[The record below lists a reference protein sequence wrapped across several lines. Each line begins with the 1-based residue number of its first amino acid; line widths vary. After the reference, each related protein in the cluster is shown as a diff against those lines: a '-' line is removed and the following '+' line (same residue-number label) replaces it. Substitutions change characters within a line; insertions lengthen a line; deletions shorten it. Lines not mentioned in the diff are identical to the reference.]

1 MGFFDRLFGKGNSG
15 KDNKPGPIDPDD
27 LRAQLFDAAASGDLK
42 RVEQLCRAHR
52 ATVVADFPA
61 WQKVPEAT
69 RGDQAALQ
77 RYGRG
82 LVTVAQLFAERLGD
96 VSLLERLIGQPQD
109 NPLVRWQ
116 DQLGKAQAL
125 VDEMNYARAKTL
137 LTDLL
142 AEVRGLQGSGVERL
156 LPITLGRIAACHFHA
171 GEADEALRLFTE
183 ALALCE
189 RAADLEGVQAYLGS
203 LYNVHRWLGQPAPA
217 ADAARRLADL
227 LESQGQH
234 DEAALHR
241 RQAERVAAGEPPN
254 RVVAVVGE
262 RTVELDDLEGTPG
275 RLRFVFERDRITL
288 DPAREWTR
296 RGEQLGGAG
305 DHAEALAAFEK
316 AAAADPHD
324 PHSRYQ
330 AAFTLL
336 HLRRYAEAES
346 LYAEVERLA
355 PGWFHCRADRWL
367 AAQLAAGTIDHDTFL
382 ALHTLQ
388 DGDLAP
394 EARLAL
400 AEKTLQRAR
409 RVPLLHLHHAK
420 ALAELGRKP
429 EALAALRAG
438 LAADPEPDA
447 RTRLLVDLANLTQE
461 PSERAALLRQAEALA
476 GNLVAAATARVLLR
490 AAR

>member
-1 MGFFDRLFGKGNSG
+1 MGFFDRLFGKAS
-15 KDNKPGPIDPDD
+15 KAGPIDPDD
-27 LRAQLFDAAASGDLK
+27 LRAQLFDAAGVGDLK

-52 ATVVADFPA
+52 STVVANFPA

-77 RYGRG
+77 NYGRG

-96 VSLLERLIGQPQD
+96 VSLIQRLIGQPQE

-125 VDEMNYARAKTL
+125 IEEMNYPQAKSL
-137 LTDLL
+137 LTALL
-142 AEVRGLQGSGVERL
+142 ADVKQLQGSGALRL
-156 LPITLGRIAACHFHA
+156 LPITLGRLAACHFHA
-171 GEADEALRLFTE
+171 GEADEAARLFTE
-183 ALALCE
+183 ALAHCE
-189 RAADLEGVQAYLGS
+189 RTGDLEGVQAYLGS

-227 LESQGQH
+227 LESQGHH

-241 RQAERVAAGEPPN
+241 RQADRVAAGEPKN

-262 RTVELDDLEGTPG
+262 RTVELDELDGAPG
-275 RLRFVFERDRITL
+275 HVRFVFERDRITL
-288 DPAREWTR
+288 DPASEWTR
-296 RGEQLGGAG
+296 RGEQLGSNG
-305 DHAEALAAFEK
+305 DHHEALAAFEK

-336 HLRRYAEAES
+336 HLRRYAEAEQ

-367 AAQLAAGTIDHDTFL
+367 ANGLAAGTVDHDTFL

-388 DGDLAP
+388 DGGLAP
-394 EARLAL
+394 AARLAL
-400 AEKTLQRAR
+400 AEKTLQRAPQ
-409 RVPLLHLHHAK
+409 VSLLHLHHAR

-429 EALAALRAG
+429 EAVAALREG

-447 RTRLLVDLANLTQE
+447 RTRLLVELANLTQE
-461 PSERAALLRQAEALA
+461 PSERDALLQQAETLA
-476 GNLVAAATARVLLR
+476 GNLVAAATARLLRR